1 MKMSITSRIFAEAD
15 FILKS
20 NGTVRSVAKI
30 FGVSKSTV
38 HNDLSKKLKRL
49 NLSLYQKVNNLLKFN
64 LAERHIRGG
73 EATKK
78 KYKTPTG
85 FKLVK
90 KDGFGKSRNTRDVG
104 RYKRLRNAYIYI
116 IKDR

>member
-1 MKMSITSRIFAEAD
+1 MSITSRIFAEAD

-38 HNDLSKKLKRL
+38 HNDLSRKLKRL
-49 NLSLYQKVNNLLKFN
+49 NISLYQKVNNLLKFN

-78 KYKTPTG
+78 KYKI
-85 FKLVK
+85 LVQK
-90 KDGFGKSRNTRDVG
+90 
-104 RYKRLRNAYIYI
+104 
-116 IKDR
+116 

>member
-1 MKMSITSRIFAEAD
+1 MEMSITSRVFAEAD

-20 NGTVRSVAKI
+20 NGTVRSVAKC

-49 NLSLYQKVNNLLKFN
+49 NNSLYEKVNILLKFN

-78 KYKTPTG
+78 KYKE
-85 FKLVK
+85 LEK
-90 KDGFGKSRNTRDVG
+90 K
-104 RYKRLRNAYIYI
+104 
-116 IKDR
+116 

>member
-1 MKMSITSRIFAEAD
+1 MSITSRIFAEAD

-49 NLSLYQKVNNLLKFN
+49 NISLYQKVNKLLKFN

-78 KYKTPTG
+78 KYKI
-85 FKLVK
+85 LVQK
-90 KDGFGKSRNTRDVG
+90 
-104 RYKRLRNAYIYI
+104 
-116 IKDR
+116 

>member
-1 MKMSITSRIFAEAD
+1 MSITSRIFAEAD

-49 NLSLYQKVNNLLKFN
+49 NISLYQKVNKLLKFN

-78 KYKTPTG
+78 KYKILAQ
-85 FKLVK
+85 K
-90 KDGFGKSRNTRDVG
+90 
-104 RYKRLRNAYIYI
+104 
-116 IKDR
+116 

>member
-38 HNDLSKKLKRL
+38 HNDLSRKLKRL
-49 NLSLYQKVNNLLKFN
+49 NISLYQKVNNLLKFN

-78 KYKTPTG
+78 KYKILAQ
-85 FKLVK
+85 K
-90 KDGFGKSRNTRDVG
+90 
-104 RYKRLRNAYIYI
+104 
-116 IKDR
+116 